1 MTLLDRYIVRAIL
14 PVVLVCLA
22 ALLSLSLFVEFA
34 QQSRFAGQG
43 QYTLIDGLAYAALR
57 IPQFAFEAL
66 PAAAIIGAFLALG
79 NLSAHHELTV
89 ARASGVSVLRLS
101 APVWTAGAVLVL
113 LAVFLGESLAPPMH
127 ALGKR
132 MRAAAL
138 SPTPA
143 LTQGESVWMRD
154 GDLILNLRPGG
165 QQEGFARAFLFRLG
179 AEGISAWGRART
191 ARINEDGRLEL
202 QGYEETAIDDGQ
214 TRVQSRGEWVME
226 TRLSPEIVELVEL
239 RPELMKITGL
249 RRYARY
255 LEANQLSGR
264 RFRLEMHSRLATMAA
279 VALMCALA
287 LPLVFTNRRKLGG
300 SARAAIGLGVA
311 LVWFLANRGVAEA
324 GQLYGIAP
332 WLGGW
337 IPTLALGVAAVL
349 LLLRADRLRWRRAAS
364 VSDRQ
369 EEVGAP

>member
-1 MTLLDRYIVRAIL
+1 MTLLDRYIARAIL

-22 ALLSLSLFVEFA
+22 ALLSLSLFVDFA

-43 QYTLIDGLAYAALR
+43 QYTLLDGLAYAALR

-66 PAAAIIGAFLALG
+66 PAAAIIGSFLALG

-101 APVWTAGAVLVL
+101 APVWTAGAALAL
-113 LAVFLGESLAPPMH
+113 LAFFLGESLAPPMH

-138 SPTPA
+138 SPAPA
-143 LTQGESVWMRD
+143 LAQGESVWMRD

-165 QQEGFARAFLFRLG
+165 QREGYASAILFRLG
-179 AEGISAWGRART
+179 ADGISAWGRART

-202 QGYEETAIDDGQ
+202 RGYEETAIEAQ
-214 TRVQSRGEWVME
+214 RTRVQSRNEWVME
-226 TRLSPEIVELVEL
+226 TRLSPEIVELVES
-239 RPELMKITGL
+239 RPELMKMAGL
-249 RRYARY
+249 LRYARY
-255 LEANQLSGR
+255 LEANRLSGQ
-264 RFRLEMHSRLATMAA
+264 RFRLEIHSRLATMAA
-279 VALMCALA
+279 VALMCVLA

-300 SARAAIGLGVA
+300 SARAAIGLGIA

-324 GQLYGIAP
+324 GQLYGAAP
-332 WLGGW
+332 WLAAW
-337 IPTLALGVAAVL
+337 TPTLALGAAVAA
-349 LLLRADRLRWRRAAS
+349 LLLRADRLRWRRP
-364 VSDRQ
+364 R
-369 EEVGAP
+369 G

>member
-1 MTLLDRYIVRAIL
+1 MERFPIV
-14 PVVLVCLA
+14 VVGVFI
-22 ALLSLSLFVEFA
+22 SRPKVLFVEFG

-43 QYTLIDGLAYAALR
+43 NYTLLDGLAYAALR
-57 IPQFAFEAL
+57 LPQFAFEAL
-66 PAAAIIGAFLALG
+66 PPAAIIGSFLALG

-89 ARASGVSVLRLS
+89 ARASGVSVPRLS
-101 APVWTAGAVLVL
+101 APVWTAGAL
-113 LAVFLGESLAPPMH
+113 LALLAFFLGELLAPPMQ

-132 MRAAAL
+132 MRVAAMSSA
-138 SPTPA
+138 PA
-143 LTQGESVWMRD
+143 LAQGESVWMRD
-154 GDLILNLRPGG
+154 GGLILNLRPGEE
-165 QQEGFARAFLFRLG
+165 QEGYARAFLFRLG
-179 AEGISAWGRART
+179 DEGISAWGRARS

-202 QGYEETAIDDGQ
+202 RGYEETAIGQ
-214 TRVQSRGEWVME
+214 RKTRVQVRDQWIME

-249 RRYARY
+249 LRYARY

-287 LPLVFTNRRKLGG
+287 LPMVFSNRRTLGG

-324 GQLYGIAP
+324 GQLYGVAP

-337 IPTLALGVAAVL
+337 APTATLGLAVAL
-349 LLLRADRLRWRRAAS
+349 LLARANRLRSSRPAALRAPPSGSGARRDRGAS
-364 VSDRQ
+364 
-369 EEVGAP
+369 

>member
-1 MTLLDRYIVRAIL
+1 MTLLDRYIARAIL
-14 PVVLVCLA
+14 PVALVCLA
-22 ALLSLSLFVEFA
+22 ALLSLSLFVDFA

-43 QYTLIDGLAYAALR
+43 QYTLLDGLAYAALR

-66 PAAAIIGAFLALG
+66 PAAAIIGSFLALG
-79 NLSAHHELTV
+79 NLSTHHELTV

-101 APVWTAGAVLVL
+101 MPVGAAGAVLVL
-113 LAVFLGESLAPPMH
+113 LAFFLGELLAPPMQ

-138 SPTPA
+138 SATPA
-143 LTQGESVWMRD
+143 LAQGESVWMRD
-154 GDLILNLRPGG
+154 GDLILNLRPADH
-165 QQEGFARAFLFRLG
+165 QEGYASAILVRLG
-179 AEGISAWGRART
+179 ADRISAWGRAQT

-202 QGYEETAIDDGQ
+202 QGYEETAIEEGR
-214 TRVQSRGEWVME
+214 TRVQSRDEWVMK

-239 RPELMKITGL
+239 RPELMKIGGL
-249 RRYARY
+249 SRYARY

-279 VALMCALA
+279 VALMCVLA

-300 SARAAIGLGVA
+300 SARAVIGLGIA

-324 GQLYGIAP
+324 GQLYGVAP
-332 WLGGW
+332 WLAGW
-337 IPTLALGVAAVL
+337 APTLALGAAAFL
-349 LLLRADRLRWRRAAS
+349 LLLRADRLRWRRS
-364 VSDRQ
+364 QR
-369 EEVGAP
+369 